1 MCASYSEMT
10 VGVPAAGIPL
20 IRDPSVAMIVT
31 AAQRL

>member
-10 VGVPAAGIPL
+10 VGVPAAGIPS
-20 IRDPSVAMIVT
+20 IRDPGVAMMIT